1 MSTMETVI
9 WACIALLGLLGS
21 AMCSGMET
29 GLYSFSRAR
38 VALWAREG
46 RPSARMLDHEG
57 RFADRAV
64 ATLLIANNIFNY
76 IGVLGMTALLSTLN
90 LSEWQLIVLNAV
102 VVTPVLLVVAEATP
116 KELFRRS
123 ADALMLRL
131 APLLTGMRLL
141 LTVVP
146 VLPFVIAMA
155 RLAGRLTGLPPEP
168 EPGMRQMLAE
178 MLKQDDG
185 TVSVQQ
191 AELIDRALAFRR
203 ATVGAEMTPWN
214 QVRRVELAWTRDRVR
229 AYTARHAP
237 RRYPV
242 VDERGRVVGILDSL
256 DLFLRP
262 EAPVMRVMATPVRV
276 SPRMA
281 VRDALALMRK
291 QDARML
297 IVEQHARPVG
307 IVTPKDLVEP
317 LVGELLAW

>member
-1 MSTMETVI
+1 METVI
-9 WACIALLGLLGS
+9 WACIALFGLLGS

-38 VALWAREG
+38 VALWARQGRPWARVLDGEG
-46 RPSARMLDHEG
+46 RH
-57 RFADRAV
+57 ADRAV
-64 ATLLIANNIFNY
+64 ATLLIANNVFNY

-102 VVTPVLLVVAEATP
+102 VVTPVLLVLAEATP
-116 KELFRRS
+116 KELFRRN

-146 VLPFVIAMA
+146 VLPLVITLA

-214 QVRRVELAWTRDRVR
+214 QVRRVELSWPRDRVR
-229 AYTARHAP
+229 EFTAQHTP

-242 VDERGRVVGILDSL
+242 IDERGRVVGILDSL
-256 DLFLRP
+256 DLFLQP
-262 EAPVMRVMATPVRV
+262 DAPVVRVMRTPVRV
-276 SPRMA
+276 SPRMP
-281 VRDALALMRK
+281 VRDALTLLREK
-291 QDARML
+291 DARML

>member
-1 MSTMETVI
+1 MSTIETVI

-38 VALWAREG
+38 VALWARQGRPWARVLDGEG
-46 RPSARMLDHEG
+46 RH
-57 RFADRAV
+57 ADRAV
-64 ATLLIANNIFNY
+64 ATLLIANNVFNY
-76 IGVLGMTALLSTLN
+76 IGVLGMTALLSMLE
-90 LSEWQLIVLNAV
+90 LSDWQLIVLNAI
-102 VVTPVLLVVAEATP
+102 VVTPVLLILAEATP

-123 ADALMLRL
+123 ADSLMLRL

-146 VLPFVIAMA
+146 VLPLVITLA

-191 AELIDRALAFRR
+191 AELIDRAMVFRR
-203 ATVGAEMTPWN
+203 ATVGAEMTSWHR
-214 QVRRVELAWTRDRVR
+214 VRCVELAWSPDRVR
-229 AYTARHAP
+229 AFTARHTP

-242 VDERGRVVGILDSL
+242 VDERGQVVGILDSL

-262 EAPVMRVMATPVRV
+262 EASVADLMTPPVCV
-276 SPRMA
+276 SPRMP
-281 VRDALALMRK
+281 VRDALTLLRK
-291 QDARML
+291 EDARML